1 LIKHKILGELNKE
14 KITYTL
20 ISLVLKNY
28 KDKEVAYKVKM
39 YRHFY

>member
-1 LIKHKILGELNKE
+1 LIKLKILEELNKE
-14 KITYTL
+14 KIKSTL

-39 YRHFY
+39 YKHLY